1 MNALKKYY
9 RQREIEKQAQEA
21 ARRSAEKIIKEMGNA
36 KSRVSYPVA
45 CRHHQSY

>member
-36 KSRVSYPVA
+36 KSRVSYPES
-45 CRHHQSY
+45 C